1 MCAYGSPQGVEPY
14 HHQPPVYALGN
25 FTVSDY
31 TAEPSPVKRS
41 GDVLWVHY
49 PNRAPG
55 ATQTDESIVVPDA

>member
-1 MCAYGSPQGVEPY
+1 
-14 HHQPPVYALGN
+14 VYALGN